1 MDNAVIYVKEYDSI
15 HILCQYLDDDGL
27 GINLDTVQIHSEL
40 SSLSGGIKY
49 PFTIEVT
56 NKETGEFALLLRD
69 SLLRS
74 GTYLVDILFES
85 LLSGRKV
92 ASDTFT
98 LKVDKSITTGT

>member
-1 MDNAVIYVKEYDSI
+1 MDNAVIYIKEYDSI
-15 HILCQYLDDDGL
+15 HILCQYLDDDGV
-27 GINLDTVQIHSEL
+27 GINLDTIQIHSEL

-56 NKETGEFALLLRD
+56 NQETGEFALRLRD

-74 GTYLVDILFES
+74 GTYLVDILFENII
-85 LLSGRKV
+85 SGHKV

-98 LKVDKSITTGT
+98 LKVNKSITTGT